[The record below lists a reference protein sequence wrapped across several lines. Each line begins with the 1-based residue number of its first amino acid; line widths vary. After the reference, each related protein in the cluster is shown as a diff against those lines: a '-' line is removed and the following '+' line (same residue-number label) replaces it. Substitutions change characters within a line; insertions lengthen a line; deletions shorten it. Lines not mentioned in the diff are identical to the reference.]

1 MAKKFTKYF
10 SKFGLG
16 QVGESLEITESM
28 RNTLGGKGA
37 GLAVMSN
44 MGFNIPQVLPFLQRF
59 LKFSHLFLVIA
70 LMML

>member
-1 MAKKFTKYF
+1 MAKNFTKYF

-16 QVGESLEITESM
+16 QVGGYLEITESM

-44 MGFNIPQVLPFLQRF
+44 MGFNIPRYHYFNRSF
-59 LKFSHLFLVIA
+59 RSFFIYF
-70 LMML
+70 